1 MNLEIVEL
9 CNGLC
14 ILCKEIDLLGCG
26 EKWKFPVVAR
36 LASGFDWIAVQK
48 AHSLSP
54 ADWTVVTLKCFS
66 SPVGPFCSG
75 ESEIWG
81 EAEGKIQKY
90 FETNPSDT
98 HLMLDTWGWHLS
110 DVGDTI
116 FQRPQLIIN
125 RRCWV
130 VFDLFFDKKL
140 FLTWVSLL
148 FTLEGTSQL
157 FSLDIPGAHCTSH
170 SAAFLSGP
178 RISRWQN
185 TNEEPV
191 HFIFDNMLQEH
202 RFWHGG
208 ALHLCIKYFTGNWRF
223 LSQNYAFNG

>member
-26 EKWKFPVVAR
+26 EKWKFSVVAR

-130 VFDLFFDKKL
+130 VFDMFFDKKL
-140 FLTWVSLL
+140 FLTWVFLL

-157 FSLDIPGAHCTSH
+157 FSLDIPGAQVTPLHSYQGPEYPVDRIQMKNPCTSFLTTCCKSIDFGMGEHCTY
-170 SAAFLSGP
+170 
-178 RISRWQN
+178 
-185 TNEEPV
+185 V
-191 HFIFDNMLQEH
+191 
-202 RFWHGG
+202 
-208 ALHLCIKYFTGNWRF
+208 
-223 LSQNYAFNG
+223 

>member
-81 EAEGKIQKY
+81 EASREIQKY

-130 VFDLFFDKKL
+130 VFDMFFDKKTL
-140 FLTWVSLL
+140 LNMGVPSLHSWRHL
-148 FTLEGTSQL
+148 SIVLAWYSW
-157 FSLDIPGAHCTSH
+157 CTSH

-202 RFWHGG
+202 RFRHGG